1 MDIDVPASVPVISAS
16 IGAASALIGVALS
29 FGRDWFVQKLKDGQ
43 QRTFVALRLAAE
55 LEDFAVR
62 CAQAASDHGEPE
74 VQSHGQ
80 EEYVP
85 RYPTPE
91 LTIDYTGYEWRLI
104 PKDLLMRVLE
114 LPHMVQR
121 AHLIL
126 ADVNEYIADPPHYE
140 EYYSE
145 RSLRFGQLGIRA
157 LEVARDLRVR
167 HGAPASIPSIDSED
181 TYDIENHLH
190 QVVFDV
196 KKSRCALECS
206 IADGLRAYG
215 DTEIDR

>member
-1 MDIDVPASVPVISAS
+1 MTIDIPVSVPIVSAS

-55 LEDFAVR
+55 LEDFALR
-62 CAQAASDHGEPE
+62 CAQAASDHGLPV

-80 EEYVP
+80 ETYAS
-85 RYPTPE
+85 RYPTPA
-91 LTIDYTGYEWRLI
+91 LTIDYAGYEWRLL

-126 ADVNEYIADPPHYE
+126 DEVNEYVATPPFYD

-145 RSLRFGQLGIRA
+145 RSL
-157 LEVARDLRVR
+157 
-167 HGAPASIPSIDSED
+167 
-181 TYDIENHLH
+181 
-190 QVVFDV
+190 
-196 KKSRCALECS
+196 
-206 IADGLRAYG
+206 
-215 DTEIDR
+215 